1 MEITLAKIFYGIA
14 MIIWVVGGLI
24 GFILSLGIVKANLG
38 IVATIIAFFIAP
50 ITFTLAPW
58 YEVYAH
64 SNWQVIII
72 NYGSMILGMMFAI
85 VSYVIENR

>member
-1 MEITLAKIFYGIA
+1 MAKIFYGIA
-14 MIIWVVGGLI
+14 IIVWVVGGLF

-38 IVATIIAFFIAP
+38 IVATVIAFFIAP
-50 ITFTLAPW
+50 ITFTFAPW

-72 NYGSMILGMMFAI
+72 NYGSAILGGIFA
-85 VSYVIENR
+85 VISNAMEDR